1 MIITTTPSIEGK
13 RIVEY
18 HGLVF
23 GEVITGVNAF
33 KDVAAGFR
41 DIFGGCSTSYED
53 ELQNARDEALKE
65 LESNAAA
72 KGANAVVGID
82 VDYEV
87 IANMLMVNV
96 SGTAVT
102 IE

>member
-41 DIFGGCSTSYED
+41 DIFGGRSTSYED